1 MIDLDVTVL
10 IQIVNFLVLIAIL
23 NRILYQPL
31 LRVLDER
38 RRRTEGTLAQVEVVE
53 EQREGL
59 LASYEADIAAAH
71 SEARSLVHAE
81 AGQAEAEAEKIVT
94 EAKTRADEELAEAEK
109 VLESRRAELTAELAQ
124 DVDGLAHQI
133 AGKVL
138 GRPV

>member
-10 IQIVNFLVLIAIL
+10 IQIANFVVLIAIL
-23 NRILYQPL
+23 NRVLYRPL
-31 LRVLDER
+31 LRVLEER
-38 RRRTEGTLAQVEVVE
+38 RRRTEGTLAQVETVD

-71 SEARSLVHAE
+71 SEARSLVQAQ
-81 AGQAEAEAEKIVT
+81 AGEAEAEAEKIVA
-94 EAKTRADEELAEAEK
+94 EAKSHADQELAEAEK
-109 VLESRRAELTAELAQ
+109 VLERRRAELTAELTQ
-124 DVDGLAHQI
+124 EVDGLAHQI